1 MKPLQQ
7 QKTIK
12 LKSDYI
18 MNKSLTENN
27 YIYIP
32 NFISEAAAKVMASN
46 FKSHC
51 KQNEVQGDNQAPNS
65 SAEYNFIDFLEML
78 CDKVPTVSTIIGETV
93 LPTYSYAR
101 VYKDGS
107 VLERHRDRDA
117 CEISLTVHLDGDE
130 DWPIY
135 IETPDGNEVELILK
149 PGDAMLYLGCVADHW
164 RNQFLGKE
172 YVQVF
177 LHYVRS
183 RGDKAYTYFDK
194 KKDSPIKK
202 EESVKQEKTTP
213 VKINSKNKISD
224 FIQIYEDIIPYSLC
238 DEIINEYRND
248 DNWCLAGVGYEEINL
263 NARNVN
269 TIPISHENTILKN
282 PEIRKLLDDRLY
294 KVANEVIRK
303 YNDIFPLSQI
313 EEDSGYDLLKYE
325 VGQFYRQHTD
335 SYKKHPRAVSCSFAL
350 NDDFEGGEFA
360 FFDRELIYNLKK
372 GSVIMFP
379 SNFMYPHEIMPVI
392 KGTRYSIITWFV

>member
-1 MKPLQQ
+1 
-7 QKTIK
+7 
-12 LKSDYI
+12 

-32 NFISEAAAKVMASN
+32 NFISQAAAKVMASN
-46 FKSHC
+46 FKTHC
-51 KQNEVQGDNQAPNS
+51 KENEIQGDNQAPNS

-78 CDKVPTVSTIIGETV
+78 CEKVPTVSAIIGENV

-101 VYKDGS
+101 VYRDGS

-117 CEISLTVHLDGDE
+117 CEISLTIHLDGDE
-130 DWPIY
+130 EWPIY
-135 IETPDGNEVELILK
+135 IETPNGDEVELILK

-194 KKDSPIKK
+194 KKDFQK
-202 EESVKQEKTTP
+202 EEVKKIKEEEKKCTN
-213 VKINSKNKISD
+213 KINSKNKLFD
-224 FIQIYEDIIPYSLC
+224 FIQVYENVIPISLC
-238 DEIINEYRND
+238 DEILNEYKND
-248 DNWCLAGVGYEEINL
+248 NNWTIAGVGRNQINT
-263 NARNVN
+263 NIRNVN
-269 TIPISHENTILKN
+269 TIPISNENVILMN
-282 PEIRKLLDDRLY
+282 PEVRKYLDEKLY
-294 KVANEVIRK
+294 KVASEIIRK
-303 YNDIFPLSQI
+303 YNDTFPLTQI
-313 EEDSGYDLLKYE
+313 EEDSGYDLLRYE
-325 VGQFYRQHTD
+325 EGQFYSQHTD
-335 SYKKHPRAVSCSFAL
+335 SFKKHPRAVSCSFAL
-350 NDDFEGGEFA
+350 NDNYEGGEFA

-379 SNFMYPHEIMPVI
+379 SNFMYPHEIMPVT

>member
-1 MKPLQQ
+1 
-7 QKTIK
+7 
-12 LKSDYI
+12 
-18 MNKSLTENN
+18 MNNGLTENN

-51 KQNEVQGDNQAPNS
+51 RENEVQGDNQAPNS

-194 KKDSPIKK
+194 QKKLEDNNKEKIKTNQTQIPK
-202 EESVKQEKTTP
+202 NHKTES
-213 VKINSKNKISD
+213 NSKLLD
-224 FIQIYEDIIPYSLC
+224 FIQVYEDIIPHSLC
-238 DEIINEYRND
+238 DEIINEYKND
-248 DNWCLAGVGYEEINL
+248 DTWRLAGVGYEQINL

-269 TIPISHENTILKN
+269 TIPISHENIILKN
-282 PEIRKLLDDRLY
+282 PEIRKLLDDRIF
-294 KVANEVIRK
+294 KIANNIIRK
-303 YNDIFPLSQI
+303 YNDKFPLTQI

-335 SYKKHPRAVSCSFAL
+335 SFKKHPRSVSCSFAL
-350 NDDFEGGEFA
+350 NDNYEGGEFA

-379 SNFMYPHEIMPVI
+379 SNFMYPHEIMPVTR
-392 KGTRYSIITWFV
+392 GTRYSIVTWFI